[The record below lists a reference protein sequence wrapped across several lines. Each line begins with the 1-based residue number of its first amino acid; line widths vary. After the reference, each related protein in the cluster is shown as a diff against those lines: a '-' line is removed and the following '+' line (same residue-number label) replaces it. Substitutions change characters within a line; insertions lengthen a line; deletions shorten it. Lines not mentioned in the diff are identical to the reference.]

1 MLPRNLSDDANRMA
15 TGRPASNGS
24 AEMYREMMT
33 RFLGQII
40 MRAFDDPNVT
50 EVYTNPHDRRIW
62 LITHSDGRVDTGAHI
77 DASSVL
83 SFLHTVATSLRT
95 TIGTDHPDLQAELP
109 LGGGRHPRLQG
120 LIPPAV
126 EAPCFVIRK
135 DAPDVYSL
143 DRLIEDGVITAG
155 FAAVIRHA
163 VTQHWNI
170 LVVGGPRTG
179 KTTLANSILGEI
191 ARLFPRE
198 RIVLIEDTIELQ
210 CASDDHLALRVG
222 EGESMAEPVKRV
234 LRLSPD
240 RVVVGEVRDHAA
252 FYMLDAWL
260 TGCPGS
266 VATVHGSSPENAL
279 RRLDLLCQRAGVP
292 SQMPLIAAA
301 VQLVIELRREAHVRP
316 RVVDVARVDGIDPRG
331 RFVLG
336 RFDRSGLDTLSPPA
350 APGALEPSVRRRAR
364 DHQSGMQRRIS

>member
-1 MLPRNLSDDANRMA
+1 
-15 TGRPASNGS
+15 
-24 AEMYREMMT
+24 MYRDMMT
-33 RFLGQII
+33 RFLGATI
-40 MRAFDDPNVT
+40 MRSIDDANVT

-62 LITHSDGRVDTGAHI
+62 LITHSDGRVDTGARI

-95 TIGTDHPDLQAELP
+95 TIGPEHPDLQAELP

-135 DAPDVYSL
+135 HASTVYSL
-143 DRLIEDGVITAG
+143 DQMIEAGVLTPG
-155 FAAVIRHA
+155 FGAVLRRA
-163 VTQHWNI
+163 VAQHWNV

-179 KTTLANSILGEI
+179 KTTLANSILKEI
-191 ARLFPRE
+191 AWQLPRE
-198 RIVLIEDTIELQ
+198 RIVLVEDTIELQ
-210 CASDDHLALRVG
+210 CESEDHLSLRVA
-222 EGESMAEPVKRV
+222 EGESLAGPVKRI

-240 RVVVGEVRDHAA
+240 RIVVGEVRDHAA

-279 RRLDLLCQRAGVP
+279 RRLDLLCQRANVP
-292 SQMPLIAAA
+292 SQTALVAAA
-301 VQLVIELRREAHVRP
+301 VQLVVELRREAHVRP
-316 RVVDVARVDGIDPRG
+316 HVVDMARVVGLDSRG
-331 RFVLG
+331 RFVLH
-336 RFDRSGLDTLSPPA
+336 RFDPDGLDAETLSAGPKRHRQ
-350 APGALEPSVRRRAR
+350 GTRRRAR
-364 DHQSGMQRRIS
+364 DRSNVQERAS